1 MIKIIPASE
10 RHYQDFGWLKTY
22 WLFSFGDYY
31 DPENKNLGALRVFND
46 DVVAPGQGFGT
57 HPHRDMEIVTI
68 ILEGVITHED
78 SMGNKETIKAGE
90 VQRMTAGTGVMHS
103 EFNKGKEPL
112 KFYQVWITPHE
123 KGLPPS
129 YQQQKFDISSKKNE
143 LVPVVTGRGIEG
155 TLHLHQDAT
164 IYMAEFDKDFEYTYT
179 GAPVRKVFIYITS
192 GSLVVN
198 DKTLN
203 SRDQA
208 RITDTEVLKL
218 KATEDTKFIFID
230 VP

>member
-1 MIKIIPASE
+1 MFKIIPSSA

-31 DPENKNLGALRVFND
+31 DPENINHGALRVFND
-46 DVVAPGQGFGT
+46 DVVAPGQGFGK

-68 ILEGVITHED
+68 ILEGEIAHED
-78 SMGNKETIKAGE
+78 SIGNKETIKAGE

-103 EFNKGKEPL
+103 EYNNAMEPL
-112 KFYQVWITPHE
+112 KFYQIWITPHD
-123 KGLPPS
+123 KNLPPS
-129 YQQQKFDISSKKNE
+129 YQQKKFDISSKKNE

-164 IYMAEFDKDFEYTYT
+164 IYMAEFYKDFEYTYT
-179 GAPVRKVFIYITS
+179 GAPVRKLFIYITS
-192 GSLVVN
+192 GSLDVN
-198 DKTLN
+198 GKTLK

-208 RITDTEVLKL
+208 RISDTEELKL
-218 KATEDTKFIFID
+218 KANEDTKFIFID